1 MKRRIVIT
9 MGGLVVI
16 AAIGPLLLDRD
27 AGHSDSP
34 GAPPSAVIASAAA
47 RQAIVALPNPPAEKP
62 QSVTPPSFDVVRVN
76 PQGLAVIAGRAAP
89 NAEIVVVDSGH
100 AIGQATANGRGEWV
114 SIPDKTLSPG
124 PHALSVT
131 ARDGGGNTDRPSH
144 TAASDMVA
152 SDTLALV
159 LPPASR
165 DSAAPAVSSPPSGQ
179 PTTTVVVRSGNSLWR
194 IARRSYGDG
203 GQYALIYKAN
213 HDRIGDPDLIYPG
226 QIFTLPVSQEGT
238 AD

>member
-89 NAEIVVVDSGH
+89 NAEIAVVDSGH
-100 AIGQATANGRGEWV
+100 TIGQATANRRGEWV
-114 SIPDKTLSPG
+114 AIPDKL
-124 PHALSVT
+124 ALILPT
-131 ARDGGGNTDRPSH
+131 AR
-144 TAASDMVA
+144 
-152 SDTLALV
+152 
-159 LPPASR
+159 R
-165 DSAAPAVSSPPSGQ
+165 DSAAPVASSPPRGQ
-179 PTTTVVVRSGNSLWR
+179 PITTVVVRSGNSLWR

>member
-1 MKRRIVIT
+1 MKRRIVIA
-9 MGGLVVI
+9 MGGLVVV
-16 AAIGPLLLDRD
+16 AAIGALLLDRD
-27 AGHSDSP
+27 ASHSDSP
-34 GAPPSAVIASAAA
+34 AAPPSAVIASAAA
-47 RQAIVALPNPPAEKP
+47 RQAVVALPNPPAEKP
-62 QSVTPPSFDVVRVN
+62 QSVTPPSFDVVRIN

-159 LPPASR
+159 LPAASR

-179 PTTTVVVRSGNSLWR
+179 PTMTVVVRSGNSLWR

-226 QIFTLPVSQEGT
+226 QIFTLPVSQEGM